1 MARWLLNGFI
11 DSLCVENVMKLETRR
26 ASPPAR
32 SCSLRE
38 LAFTLAELLVS
49 VALVSVVVV
58 SLYAGIVQ
66 GMVIVDVGRDNMRA
80 TQLMVNTMEI
90 VRLYN
95 WDQINSNGYIPTNF
109 VTELYPTN
117 SARTAVPIIEE
128 QELIQEEIRLIEE
141 VAKENPNRMCEVNI
155 AITTPNLG
163 TAYQTNMRQIDIT
176 VKWTNQNV
184 VRTRTMSSFIA
195 EEGIQKYVY

>member
-1 MARWLLNGFI
+1 MARWLLNGPDVGLFG
-11 DSLCVENVMKLETRR
+11 DNVMKLDQKSAKGPRR
-26 ASPPAR
+26 IR
-32 SCSLRE
+32 Q

-58 SLYAGIVQ
+58 SLYGGIVQ

-80 TQLMVNTMEI
+80 TQLMVNTMEV

-117 SARTAVPIIEE
+117 TARSAVPVVEE
-128 QELIQEEIRLIEE
+128 QILVEEEIQLAPEYRE
-141 VAKENPNRMCEVNI
+141 KNPNRMCSVDI
-155 AITTPNLG
+155 RFSTPNFG
-163 TAYQTNMRQIDIT
+163 TSYDTNMRQIDIRVT
-176 VKWTNQNV
+176 WTNQNV
-184 VRTRTMSSFIA
+184 VRWRTMSSLIA
-195 EEGIQKYVY
+195 EEGLQKYVFYK

>member
-1 MARWLLNGFI
+1 MLNEFVVDLFGDI
-11 DSLCVENVMKLETRR
+11 VMKLEQKNTSTPRR
-26 ASPPAR
+26 
-32 SCSLRE
+32 LHE
-38 LAFTLAELLVS
+38 FAFTLAELLVS

-117 SARTAVPIIEE
+117 SARAAVPIIEE
-128 QELIQEEIRLIEE
+128 QELVQEEIRLIEE
-141 VAKENPNRMCEVNI
+141 VAEKNPNRMCEVNI

-163 TAYQTNMRQIDIT
+163 TDYQTNMRQIDIT